1 MTNEP
6 HTSPIGI
13 DDNNPSVVDSLI
25 STVWDPDR
33 QAHVTTTFDHARGE
47 RVELDQDLG
56 YRDNNGVYWLFSE
69 RSNCFLLAVAP
80 NYDAQIQA
88 AETRAEQ
95 EAAVDLG
102 VDVALAD
109 GADLELPAHHGK
121 NPMGNPVWVL
131 DRDSARPTI
140 VEADLS
146 ASAGSK
152 TGAVRIHQL
161 FGADLD
167 SGVPHDVDEIETLG
181 LALVAAARAAR
192 GGK

>member
-6 HTSPIGI
+6 HTSLTGI
-13 DDNNPSVVDSLI
+13 DDN
-25 STVWDPDR
+25 
-33 QAHVTTTFDHARGE
+33 
-47 RVELDQDLG
+47 
-56 YRDNNGVYWLFSE
+56 
-69 RSNCFLLAVAP
+69 
-80 NYDAQIQA
+80 
-88 AETRAEQ
+88 
-95 EAAVDLG
+95 
-102 VDVALAD
+102 
-109 GADLELPAHHGK
+109 ELPPHHGK

-140 VEADLS
+140 VEADLA